1 MAKYT
6 FKPIF
11 SHALNEAVKSLENAK
26 DNMDTNLARIE
37 GIKVQPSKV
46 LYACRGFDITAEV
59 ELNGRQFSC
68 IHIYELNEGGDFA
81 LEKSGVS
88 YQDEGGEW
96 QTEYTQSGT
105 IIEMMKVLRR
115 LAGITD

>member
-1 MAKYT
+1 MAKYS

-11 SHALNEAVKSLENAK
+11 PYALNEAVKSLENAK
-26 DNMDTNLARIE
+26 YNMDTNLARIE

-59 ELNGRQFSC
+59 ELNGKQFSC
-68 IHIYELNEGGDFA
+68 VHIYELNEGSDFA

-88 YQDEGGEW
+88 FQYESGEW

>member
-1 MAKYT
+1 MAQYT

-11 SHALNEAVKSLENAK
+11 AYALNESIKSLENAK
-26 DNMDTNLARIE
+26 YNMDTNLARIE

-68 IHIYELNEGGDFA
+68 VHIYELNEGCDFA

-88 YQDEGGEW
+88 FQDEGGEW
-96 QTEYTQSGT
+96 QTEYTHSGT
-105 IIEMMKVLRR
+105 IVEMLGLLHK
-115 LAGITD
+115 LAGK

>member
-1 MAKYT
+1 MSNSLRRHESQHANLPVHHQLPE
-6 FKPIF
+6 FK
-11 SHALNEAVKSLENAK
+11 H
-26 DNMDTNLARIE
+26 TNLARIE

-59 ELNGRQFSC
+59 ELNGKQFSC
-68 IHIYELNEGGDFA
+68 VHIYELNEGSDFA

-88 YQDEGGEW
+88 FQDESGEW

-105 IIEMMKVLRR
+105 IVDMMKVLRR